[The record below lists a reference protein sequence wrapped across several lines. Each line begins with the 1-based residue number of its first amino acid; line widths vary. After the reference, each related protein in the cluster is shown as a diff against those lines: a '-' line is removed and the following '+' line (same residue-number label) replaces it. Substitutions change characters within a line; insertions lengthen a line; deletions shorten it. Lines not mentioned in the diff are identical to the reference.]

1 MKIDNKGLQRI
12 YQAYVAEKGRESR
25 ESCPSP
31 DSLRRSF
38 DPTSTRDEKDAIVD
52 HLSQCPSCA
61 QEFDFLRQLSD
72 REWELAEKL
81 DDIRGSR
88 HGGRFILRKALSA
101 VFPRFE
107 KRYAIVF
114 LLVIGMVAG
123 VLMLRHGLG
132 RNDDRGKTP
141 PSLELIQPLGRVPA
155 VSSLIF
161 KWEPLQG
168 PAAYV
173 VELYDEALNQ
183 IWEGAKITVSVFAL
197 PASALGKLARNK
209 TYYWAVTAYDQNGN
223 KRESGLRSFFLTD

>member
-1 MKIDNKGLQRI
+1 L
-12 YQAYVAEKGRESR
+12 
-25 ESCPSP
+25 
-31 DSLRRSF
+31 
-38 DPTSTRDEKDAIVD
+38 
-52 HLSQCPSCA
+52 
-61 QEFDFLRQLSD
+61 D

-88 HGGRFILRKALSA
+88 HGGRFILRKVVSA

-107 KRYAIVF
+107 KRYATVF
-114 LLVIGMVAG
+114 LLVIGMIAG

-132 RNDDRGKTP
+132 RNDGRGKTP
-141 PSLELIQPLGRVPA
+141 SPLELIQPLGQAPA
-155 VSSLIF
+155 ASPLVF
-161 KWEPLQG
+161 KWEPLPG

-183 IWEGAKITVSVFAL
+183 IWEGAKITVSASTL
-197 PASALGKLARNK
+197 PLSAMGMLARNK